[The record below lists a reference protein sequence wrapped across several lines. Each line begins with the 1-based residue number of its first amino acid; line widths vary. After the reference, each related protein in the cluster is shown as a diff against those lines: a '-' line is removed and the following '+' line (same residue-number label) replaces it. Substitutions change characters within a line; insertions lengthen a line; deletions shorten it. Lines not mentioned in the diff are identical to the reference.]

1 MDWGVGEKTSLIWLK
16 KKKKGLEIS
25 PLFAP
30 LILKD
35 EGDVMYC
42 DYIDYESLKNR
53 ENNNQ
58 GRIDCGLEVQPI
70 DFVWP
75 PEKALKDCT
84 NVKFDYIVSS
94 HVLEHV
100 PNFIGYIHEMKSVLI
115 TLAGFLVLGVLLPCV
130 VLAEEKQEKILTG
143 AISLVQAQ
151 QTVLLKNTDLQ
162 AFSYEVRVREAEMLQ
177 YGLLP
182 NPRQMCV

>member
-1 MDWGVGEKTSLIWLK
+1 
-16 KKKKGLEIS
+16 
-25 PLFAP
+25 
-30 LILKD
+30 
-35 EGDVMYC
+35 
-42 DYIDYESLKNR
+42 
-53 ENNNQ
+53 
-58 GRIDCGLEVQPI
+58 
-70 DFVWP
+70 
-75 PEKALKDCT
+75 
-84 NVKFDYIVSS
+84 
-94 HVLEHV
+94 
-100 PNFIGYIHEMKSVLI
+100 MKSVLI
-115 TLAGFLVLGVLLPCV
+115 TLAGFLVLGVLLPCI